1 MLLIDTIVR
10 SSTYGLGLF
19 TTQPLRAGCCVW
31 RWHSLTEVV
40 VPPGPH
46 PAPFAEFL
54 SHFGY
59 LAEGIGIVVNL
70 DNARYMNHSDTPNLV
85 ERDGCNYAARDIA
98 AGEELTCDYRVF
110 DCGLTLSG
118 AFLKR

>member
-1 MLLIDTIVR
+1 MLLIDAIVR
-10 SSTYGLGLF
+10 PSRYGLGLF
-19 TTQPLRAGCCVW
+19 TTQALSAGHCVW
-31 RWHSLTEVV
+31 RWDPLTEVV

-46 PAPFAEFL
+46 PAPFAAFL

-70 DNARYMNHSDTPNLV
+70 DNARYMNHSDTPNLIEV
-85 ERDGCNYAARDIA
+85 DGCNYTVRDIA
-98 AGEELTCDYRVF
+98 QGEELTCDYRVF
-110 DCGLTLSG
+110 DHGLTLSG